1 MIQRTALAYLLRI
14 FLCIT
19 QRLCGTKE
27 QQGGLIPDKM
37 KFPVFSLSCIN
48 FPRFITT
55 HKRILGQGTIFTDM
69 CQSFCPQWGV
79 CMMSL
84 PVWLPGPMFLPGVS
98 VPNPMFLLGISVR
111 DSPLYSEEQAA
122 CISCYIKILSWFH

>member
-1 MIQRTALAYLLRI
+1 MIQRRALAYLLRI
-14 FLCIT
+14 FLSIT

-27 QQGGLIPDKM
+27 QQDGHIPDKM

-48 FPRFITT
+48 FPCFITT
-55 HKRILGQGTIFTDM
+55 HKRILGQGNIFTDM
-69 CQSFCPQWGV
+69 CQSFCPQGRV

-98 VPNPMFLLGISVR
+98 VPNPMFLLGSLVKGDLCQRLSSV
-111 DSPLYSEEQAA
+111 Q
-122 CISCYIKILSWFH
+122 